1 MLTSFESSA
10 KCVLLVLGQMAKQ
23 RKDKE
28 NTLSDIRTKRRV
40 EYRETF
46 GQDCDKVRVI
56 VDDISRICLKMAY
69 KVVSVCNEY

>member
-1 MLTSFESSA
+1 MLTSFEGTA

-28 NTLSDIRTKRRV
+28 KNISEVPKNRRV

-46 GQDCDKVRVI
+46 RQDCDRVRI
-56 VDDISRICLKMAY
+56 MVDNISRICLKMAY
-69 KVVSVCNEY
+69 KVVSIYNA